1 MKKIL
6 AVVASI
12 GVATLLSGCASQAVK
27 NAVTDIRDSHLAYGS
42 VLKVFPGDSDANK
55 KNCAKNTSAK
65 WTEACGNLSNLVE
78 TRIAILNS
86 SRIVTATYMANFW
99 EVQEGS
105 ILQVDP
111 KGSGIA
117 TKLAARI
124 PRDDCRWTG
133 FSLDDLTSRTGMV
146 KGLRC
151 TVNSGHIRFKQPA
164 PVF

>member
-86 SRIVTATYMANFW
+86 SRIVTATYMAQFRGKFKRFDIAGRSKGKWHRN
-99 EVQEGS
+99 EVGGPNS
-105 ILQVDP
+105 RGLD
-111 KGSGIA
+111 
-117 TKLAARI
+117 
-124 PRDDCRWTG
+124 
-133 FSLDDLTSRTGMV
+133 FSS
-146 KGLRC
+146 
-151 TVNSGHIRFKQPA
+151 NQPYRNG
-164 PVF
+164 